1 MDAFE
6 SNIGYGRT
14 NETSNNEGDKYN
26 VNEENVATVLLQLKE
41 SGDLTCLFEGRSDL
55 SKIEQQK
62 DHETICSFVNLFLEG
77 QIIPILLVAIMKY
90 YNMDGREKECVE
102 LINQITK
109 LMYGGKEEMIEEPV
123 ISPIDAFMF
132 RGTQQ

>member
-6 SNIGYGRT
+6 PDGGYGRT
-14 NETSNNEGDKYN
+14 DETANNESDKYN
-26 VNEENVATVLLQLKE
+26 VNEENVATILLQLKK

-62 DHETICSFVNLFLEG
+62 DHETICSLVNLFLEG

-102 LINQITK
+102 LINGITR

-123 ISPIDAFMF
+123 ISPLDAFMI
-132 RGTQQ
+132 RGNH